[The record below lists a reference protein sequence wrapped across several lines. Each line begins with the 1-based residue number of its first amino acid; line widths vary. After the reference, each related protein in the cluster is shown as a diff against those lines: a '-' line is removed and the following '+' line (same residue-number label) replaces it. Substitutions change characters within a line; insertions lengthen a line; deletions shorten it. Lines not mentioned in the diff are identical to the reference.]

1 MNYTRCV
8 YYDWSVTLPNNLQHK
23 HNVLF
28 SCLSAYFEV
37 ASSIAF
43 SFVRTCE
50 VPTSHDFASQSRAT
64 EFLGLHRITCR
75 RVPCI
80 GTCGQVSPPRLL
92 FHNITKALQPGIILD
107 GEKTLSSK
115 TKEEITEHPT
125 LLLSRARGFRSA
137 ASARPKIWDPP
148 FNFCPFLLLVHSRGF
163 QSIIHLQVTQAPI
176 QWLSKLGKCDSS
188 YRHPCPNYL
197 FLHHETP
204 FTKYMNMVGFIITAS
219 AHHYLLA
226 LPSFHPEGED
236 HPFTWGCMFGSPFLK
251 CTVVLKLMICL

>member
-1 MNYTRCV
+1 MNSSRCV

-50 VPTSHDFASQSRAT
+50 VPTSHDFALQSRAT

-92 FHNITKALQPGIILD
+92 FHNITKAFNQESSWMEKRHCPPRQKKRSLNTQPSFYHGPEDSDLRHLLAPRYGTHHLISVHFCSLCIHEGSNQSFTSRLHKLQFSDFPSL
-107 GEKTLSSK
+107 ENV
-115 TKEEITEHPT
+115 T
-125 LLLSRARGFRSA
+125 LLIDIHARIISFFTM
-137 ASARPKIWDPP
+137 RP
-148 FNFCPFLLLVHSRGF
+148 H
-163 QSIIHLQVTQAPI
+163 
-176 QWLSKLGKCDSS
+176 
-188 YRHPCPNYL
+188 
-197 FLHHETP
+197 
-204 FTKYMNMVGFIITAS
+204 
-219 AHHYLLA
+219 
-226 LPSFHPEGED
+226 LPS
-236 HPFTWGCMFGSPFLK
+236 T
-251 CTVVLKLMICL
+251 